1 MKLKNIIV
9 FITALVI
16 MSAGCSKKFDSL
28 ERDPNRPVT
37 VPSSLVLNSVLNDL
51 NPGAWNQVNRW
62 NQFSASNYA
71 YYDDQEYNWTG
82 VSFGPYNTVKN
93 ITKMEEE
100 AIRSG
105 ADALNPYS
113 ALGKFFRAYFFY
125 DLTMKVGDLPMNQ
138 ALKGLENSTPVYDTQ
153 KDIFVQILKWL
164 DEANNDLT
172 LLSAKGDNLLTGD
185 FYYNNDLAKWQKAV
199 NAFHLRVLIQLSK
212 KESDADLSVKTKF
225 AEVINDAVKYP
236 LFSGMG
242 DNLQYVYNA
251 QFNKYPTSPDNYG
264 FDATRYNT
272 SATYLNKLVELK
284 DPRTFVTAEP
294 AAKKVAA
301 GILPTSHEA
310 FVGASSGEDLA
321 DMSSK
326 AGIGEYS
333 FINRYRYYRTYT
345 AENTIIVGYLEMC
358 FNIAEAIN
366 RGWIQ
371 GDAEEWYKKG
381 VQASIAF
388 YGIVNGANTVNFQ
401 KPNGTLNDYN
411 SYTINFAFDAYYAQP
426 LVKYAGNHS
435 VGLNQILTQ
444 KYLAFFQNSGWE
456 AYYNWRR
463 TGVPTFLT
471 GPGTGNSQRIAKRFQ
486 YPTSELATNEENLKA
501 AVQRQFSGND
511 DINAN
516 IWIIQ

>member
-1 MKLKNIIV
+1 LFFFTALIIV
-9 FITALVI
+9 NT
-16 MSAGCSKKFDSL
+16 GCSKKFDSL

-37 VPSSLVLNSVLNDL
+37 VPASLVFNGVLNDL

-82 VSFGPYNTVKN
+82 VSFGPYNTIKN
-93 ITKMEEE
+93 IVKMEDE
-100 AIRSG
+100 ALRSG

-125 DLTMKVGDLPMNQ
+125 DLTMKVGDLPMTE

-153 KDIFVQILKWL
+153 KDIFIQILKWL
-164 DEANNDLT
+164 DESNTDLAT
-172 LLSAKGDNLLTGD
+172 LSASGNNLLTGD
-185 FYYNNDLAKWQKAV
+185 FYFNNDLAKWQKAV
-199 NAFHLRVLIQLSK
+199 NAFRLRVLIQLSK
-212 KESDADLSVKTKF
+212 KESDADLAIKTKF
-225 AEVINDAVKYP
+225 AEVIIDANKYP
-236 LFSGMG
+236 LFSGMD

-272 SATYLNKLVELK
+272 SATYLNTLVELK

-294 AAKKVAA
+294 AAKKVAS
-301 GILPTSHEA
+301 GISPTSFEA

-321 DMSSK
+321 DMSTK
-326 AGIGEYS
+326 AGNGEYS

-345 AENTIIVGYLEMC
+345 AENTIIIGYLEMC

-366 RGWIQ
+366 RGWVQ
-371 GDAEEWYKKG
+371 GEAEEWYKKG

-388 YGIVNGANTVNFQ
+388 YGIADGSNTVNFQ
-401 KPNGTLNDYN
+401 KPGGTLNDYN
-411 SYTINFAFDAYYAQP
+411 SYTINFNFGSYYAQP
-426 LVKYAGNHS
+426 S
-435 VGLNQILTQ
+435 VMYSGDQSTGLNQILTQ

-463 TGVPTFLT
+463 TGVPDFKI

-486 YPTSELATNEENLKA
+486 YPTSETATNEANLNE
-501 AVQRQFSGND
+501 AVQRQFGGND
-511 DINAN
+511 DINAD

>member
-1 MKLKNIIV
+1 MKAKNIIAY
-9 FITALVI
+9 FTALVVI
-16 MSAGCSKKFDSL
+16 SAGCSKKFDSL

-37 VPSSLVLNSVLNDL
+37 VPASLVFNGVLNDL

-62 NQFSASNYA
+62 NQFSNSNYA

-82 VSFGPYNTVKN
+82 VSFSPYNTVKN
-93 ITKMEEE
+93 IAKMEEE

-125 DLTMKVGDLPMNQ
+125 DLTMKVGDLPMSQ
-138 ALKGLENSTPVYDTQ
+138 ALQGLENTTPVYDTQ
-153 KDIFVQILKWL
+153 KDIFIQVLKWL
-164 DEANNDLT
+164 DEANSDLAS
-172 LLSAKGDNLLTGD
+172 LLAKGDNLLTGD
-185 FYYNNDLAKWQKAV
+185 FYYNNDLSKWQKAV
-199 NAFHLRVLIQLSK
+199 NAFRLRVLIQLSK
-212 KESDADLSVKTKF
+212 KESDADLSIKTKF

-242 DNLQYVYNA
+242 DNLQYVYNS

-264 FDATRYNT
+264 FDAARYNT

-294 AAKKVAA
+294 AGKKVAS
-301 GILPTSHEA
+301 GISPTSFEA

-321 DMSSK
+321 DMTTK
-326 AGIGEYS
+326 AQNGEYS

-345 AENTIIVGYLEMC
+345 AENTIIIGYPEMC

-371 GDAEEWYKKG
+371 GDAEDWYKKG

-411 SYTINFAFDAYYAQP
+411 SYTINFNFDDYYAQSS
-426 LVKYAGNHS
+426 VMYAGNQS
-435 VGLNQILTQ
+435 NGLNQILTQ

-463 TGVPTFLT
+463 TGVPTFAT
-471 GPGTGNSQRIAKRFQ
+471 GPGNGNSQRIAKRFQ

-501 AVQRQFSGND
+501 ALQRQFNGTD
-511 DINAN
+511 DINAD